1 MRKQQ
6 FVNFLKDYLQDISGL
21 KTCNIHKLAKEMK
34 KNYRIRDSLIL
45 YCALSGDSRRALLN
59 RFTNNKYKEV
69 MNNLNRDNFLNDEFK
84 EYEFRKIWNSYQNKI
99 KVVEYDNYI
108 KENARLTILK
118 SMKEKGITNYRVY
131 KDLNLNPGNIN
142 DYLTNNNVKKVS
154 VATVKAIANYVY
166 TY

>member
-1 MRKQQ
+1 MRKQL
-6 FVNFLKDYLQDISGL
+6 FVNFLKYYLRDVSGL
-21 KTCNIHKLAKEMK
+21 NTCNIHKLAKEMK
-34 KNYRIRDSLIL
+34 TNYRIRDSLIL
-45 YCALSGDSRRALLN
+45 YSALTNKQHILN
-59 RFTNNKYKEV
+59 KHTKDKYMDVLTRVNE
-69 MNNLNRDNFLNDEFK
+69 NNFLNDVFDE
-84 EYEFRKIWNSYQNKI
+84 ECYEFRKIWNSYQNKV

-142 DYLTNNNVKKVS
+142 DYLTNNNLKKVS

>member
-1 MRKQQ
+1 MREQL
-6 FVNFLKDYLQDISGL
+6 FINFLQDYLQDVSGL
-21 KTCNIHKLAKEMK
+21 QTCNIHKLANEMK

-45 YCALSGDSRRALLN
+45 YCALSGDSRKKILN

-69 MNNLNRDNFLNDEFK
+69 MSNLNENNFLSDDYE

-142 DYLTNNNVKKVS
+142 DYLTNNNLKKVS

>member
-1 MRKQQ
+1 MREQL
-6 FVNFLKDYLQDISGL
+6 FINFLQDYLQDISGL
-21 KTCNIHKLAKEMK
+21 QTCNIHKLANEMK

-45 YCALSGDSRRALLN
+45 YCAISGDNRKKILN

-69 MNNLNRDNFLNDEFK
+69 MSNLNENNFLSDDYE

-99 KVVEYDNYI
+99 KIVEYDNYI

-142 DYLTNNNVKKVS
+142 DYLTNNNLKKVS
-154 VATVKAIANYVY
+154 VDSVKAIANYVY

>member
-1 MRKQQ
+1 MREQL
-6 FVNFLKDYLQDISGL
+6 FINFLQDYLQDISGL
-21 KTCNIHKLAKEMK
+21 QTCNIHKLANEMK

-45 YCALSGDSRRALLN
+45 YCAISGDNRKKILN

-69 MNNLNRDNFLNDEFK
+69 MSNLNENNFLSDDYE

-99 KVVEYDNYI
+99 KIVEYDNYI

-142 DYLTNNNVKKVS
+142 DYLTNNNLKKVS
-154 VATVKAIANYVY
+154 VDTVKAIANYVY

>member
-1 MRKQQ
+1 MREQL
-6 FVNFLKDYLQDISGL
+6 FMNFLQDYLQDVSGL
-21 KTCNIHKLAKEMK
+21 QTCNIHKLANEMK

-45 YCALSGDSRRALLN
+45 YCALSGDNRKKILN

-69 MNNLNRDNFLNDEFK
+69 MSNLNENNFLSDDYE

-99 KVVEYDNYI
+99 KIVEYDNYI

-142 DYLTNNNVKKVS
+142 DYLTNNNLKKVS

>member
-1 MRKQQ
+1 MREQL
-6 FVNFLKDYLQDISGL
+6 FINFLQDYLQDISGL
-21 KTCNIHKLAKEMK
+21 QTCNIHKLANEMK

-45 YCALSGDSRRALLN
+45 YCALSGDNRKKILN

-69 MNNLNRDNFLNDEFK
+69 MSNLNENNFLSDDYE

-99 KVVEYDNYI
+99 KIVEYDNYI

-142 DYLTNNNVKKVS
+142 DYLTNNNLKKVS

>member
-1 MRKQQ
+1 MREQL
-6 FVNFLKDYLQDISGL
+6 FMNFLQDYLQDVSGL
-21 KTCNIHKLAKEMK
+21 ETCNIHKLANEMK

-45 YCALSGDSRRALLN
+45 YCALSGDNRKNILN

-69 MNNLNRDNFLNDEFK
+69 MSNLNENNFLSDDYE

-99 KVVEYDNYI
+99 KIVEYDNYI

-142 DYLTNNNVKKVS
+142 DYLTNNNLKKVS

>member
-1 MRKQQ
+1 MREQL
-6 FVNFLKDYLQDISGL
+6 FINFLQDYLQDVSGL
-21 KTCNIHKLAKEMK
+21 QTCNIHKLANEMK

-45 YCALSGDSRRALLN
+45 YCALSGDNRKKILN
-59 RFTNNKYKEV
+59 RYTNNKYKEV
-69 MNNLNRDNFLNDEFK
+69 MSNLNENNFLSDDYE

-99 KVVEYDNYI
+99 KIVEYDNYI

-142 DYLTNNNVKKVS
+142 DYLTNNNLKKVS
-154 VATVKAIANYVY
+154 VDTVKAIANYVY
-166 TY
+166 NY